1 MDYLERDSA
10 HLGIPYGQSFDA
22 NRLIGALTLNEAQDA
37 IAIQAKGKISAEMF
51 IFSRYMMFS
60 EAYWHHTVRAA
71 SAMVEAALADH
82 VLRHDPDPADLTTR
96 LLSSSDDEML
106 DWVRAEA
113 PEESVA
119 GRLLTGMT
127 KNSRRL
133 YKRLATY
140 SRVYSEET
148 KKAAY
153 ECLYAMDSEGLT
165 HAAQRIAAALS
176 QLCGRP
182 VYEGD
187 VLIDTP
193 PRDKDHPDTVDLRYT
208 GVRGQQS
215 YPLHELSGVVAGVHQ
230 DFVQVVKKIRVFVTP
245 ELAAIAREQQH
256 VVEERLL
263 EAILA

>member
-22 NRLIGALTLNEAQDA
+22 NRLIGSLTLNETQDA

-82 VLRHDPDPADLTTR
+82 VTRHDPDPADLTAR
-96 LLSSSDDEML
+96 LLASSDDEML
-106 DWVRAEA
+106 SWVRQEA
-113 PEESVA
+113 PADSVA
-119 GRLLTGMT
+119 ARLLSGITQD
-127 KNSRRL
+127 SRRL

-148 KKAAY
+148 KRAAY
-153 ECLYAMDSEGLT
+153 ERLYGMDSDAL
-165 HAAQRIAAALS
+165 AQATQRMGEALS
-176 QLCGRP
+176 QACGRP
-182 VYEGD
+182 VRTGD

-215 YPLHELSGVVAGVHQ
+215 YPMHELSGVVAGVHQ
-230 DFVQVVKKIRVFVTP
+230 DFVQVVKKIRVFVNP
-245 ELAAIAREQQH
+245 ELAAIARDNQH
-256 VVEERLL
+256 AIEDRLL